1 MNISDSSTSFMP
13 VKRSDIGG
21 RPTLYNEQALMPGLY
36 VIQHKDLSGN
46 WVDYRLTLSLLSLKA
61 GL

>member
-1 MNISDSSTSFMP
+1 MP

-61 GL
+61 VLWAAVV